1 MTLMKLLASPGCDAD
16 LPLELT
22 TPNYR
27 VIEITGINIILNDV
41 PRNVITVWPVLNYVD
56 MNYSGL
62 LNYSTRV
69 ERRVQMSPQLGNRLF
84 KRYSQAFKQK
94 VFSEIETGV
103 ITIDQTQKL
112 YRIGSN
118 SMMRNVFLNF
128 VHIFIGGISYV

>member
-1 MTLMKLLASPGCDAD
+1 MTLMKLLACPGCGAD

-22 TPNYR
+22 IPNYR
-27 VIEITGINIILNDV
+27 VSEITGISIILNDV
-41 PRNVITVWPVLNYVD
+41 PRNVITVWPVLNYID

-69 ERRVQMSPQLGNRLF
+69 KRRIQMSPQLGNRLF

-112 YRIGSN
+112 HRIGSN
-118 SMMRNVFLNF
+118 STMRNVFLNF
-128 VHIFIGGISYV
+128 VHIL